1 MHPCAGKQTCI
12 FNLTT
17 DCIQA
22 QFRFAWLTFDSYF
35 CELEKISY
43 GKCAVSSLISI
54 IKAIKIELFLVLQG

>member
-1 MHPCAGKQTCI
+1 MHPCAGKQTRI

-17 DCIQA
+17 DCSQA

-43 GKCAVSSLISI
+43 GKCAVSSLI
-54 IKAIKIELFLVLQG
+54 